1 VAAAENGYLNLIHV
15 VDAVEVILAAEACHN
30 LPPVMLVSDG
40 QPVLRSTYFQEIAR
54 LLGAPKPQFLPPDEA
69 SHQAGRATSDKR
81 ISNQRLLETL
91 QISFQYPSFR
101 EGLAALLQHPEGPD
115 MGEFG

>member
-40 QPVLRSTYFQEIAR
+40 QPVLRGTYFQEIAR
-54 LLGAPKPQFLPPDEA
+54 LLGAPKPQFSPPDEA

-101 EGLAALLQHPEGPD
+101 EGLAALLQNPEDPD